1 MGPAPLAEH
10 QAARPPAVAAR
21 RISKRFGGVQALHE
35 VSIVVQRGEVHGLL
49 GENGSG
55 KSTLVNI
62 LAGYH
67 APQPGGELEIDGH
80 TVDLPLRPAEAGD
93 RGLAFVHQDLGL
105 IPSLSVTENVRIA
118 ELAAASS
125 PFISWA
131 RERRLAQAVLD
142 QLGLEVDA
150 AAIVADLPLVQR
162 AQVAIARA
170 VGELPARGTGEPGGL
185 LVLDEAAAYL
195 PRSERHHLFGLVR
208 EVAAAGTA
216 VLFVSHDL
224 DEALAITDRITVL
237 REGRNAATVKTGDV
251 DVGRLIELI
260 VGVAPGSAPA
270 SPIDPAP
277 SATAVGA
284 TVTGLSGAV
293 VRDVSFAIGAGEV
306 VGLTGLVG
314 SGFDEIP
321 YLVYGALPARDGRLA
336 LGTAFDLAEMSPERA
351 IAAGIALV
359 PGDRA
364 RDGGVASLSV
374 GANVTL
380 PVLGRY
386 ASRRGLDR
394 RGMDRSAAA
403 LLARHDV
410 RPADPAVLLGALSG
424 GNQQK
429 ALLAK
434 WIAAGPRLLLLDEPT
449 RGVDVGARARIAA
462 TLAALTRDGVATL
475 CASSDHHELALLCHR
490 VLVFGE
496 GTIRSELAGAELTP
510 ARIAER
516 SQAAARAAPS
526 TFR

>member
-1 MGPAPLAEH
+1 VT
-10 QAARPPAVAAR
+10 PPAVAAR
-21 RISKRFGGVQALHE
+21 RISRRFGGVQALHE

-55 KSTLVNI
+55 KSTLVNV

-67 APQPGGELEIDGH
+67 APQPGGQLEVDGR
-80 TVDLPLRPAEAGD
+80 VVEWPLRPDQART

-118 ELAAASS
+118 GLAAASS

-131 RERRLAQAVLD
+131 RERRATQAALER
-142 QLGLEVDA
+142 LGIEVDPTA
-150 AAIVADLPLVQR
+150 AVAELPLVQR

-170 VGELPARGTGEPGGL
+170 VEELAAHTTEESGGL
-185 LVLDEAAAYL
+185 LVLDEPTAYL
-195 PRSERHHLFGLVR
+195 PQVERHHLFALVR

-224 DEALAITDRITVL
+224 DETLAITDRITVL
-237 REGRNAATVKTGDV
+237 RDGRNAAVLDTRDAN
-251 DVGRLIELI
+251 VGRLLELI
-260 VGVAPGSAPA
+260 VGVSPGLGAAVATTTASRPA
-270 SPIDPAP
+270 AI
-277 SATAVGA
+277 GA
-284 TVTGLSGAV
+284 TITGLSGSV

-306 VGLTGLVG
+306 LGLTGLAG

-321 YLVYGALPARDGRLA
+321 YLLYGALRARSGRLA
-336 LGTAFDLAEMSPERA
+336 LGRAFDLADMSPARA
-351 IAAGIALV
+351 LAAGIALV

-364 RDGGVASLSV
+364 RDGGIASLSV

-380 PVLGRY
+380 PVLDRY
-386 ASRRGLDR
+386 ASRHRLDR
-394 RGMDRSAAA
+394 RKMDRDAAG

-410 RPADPAVLLGALSG
+410 RPADPRVLLGELSG

-434 WIAAGPRLLLLDEPT
+434 WIDAGPQLLLLDEPT
-449 RGVDVGARARIAA
+449 RGVDVGARAGIKAALA
-462 TLAALTRDGVATL
+462 TLARDGVAAL
-475 CASSDHHELALLCHR
+475 VAGSDNHELSSLCRR

-496 GTIRSELAGAELTP
+496 GTVHSELAGVELTP

-516 SQAAARAAPS
+516 CQAAARE
-526 TFR
+526 TRGLIR

>member
-1 MGPAPLAEH
+1 MGRAPLTEH
-10 QAARPPAVAAR
+10 HTATPPAVAAR
-21 RISKRFGGVQALHE
+21 RISKRFGGVQALDD

-55 KSTLVNI
+55 KSTLVNV

-67 APQPGGELEIDGH
+67 VPQPGGELEIDGRA
-80 TVDLPLRPAEAGD
+80 VDLPLRPGTAGE

-105 IPSLSVTENVRIA
+105 IPSLSVTENIRIA

-125 PFISWA
+125 PFISWP
-131 RERRLAQAVLD
+131 RERRMAQAVLD
-142 QLGLEVDA
+142 RLGLDVDP
-150 AAIVADLPLVQR
+150 AAIVAELPLVQR
-162 AQVAIARA
+162 AEVAIARA
-170 VGELPARGTGEPGGL
+170 VGQLTARRTGESGGL

-195 PRSERHHLFGLVR
+195 PRSERHHLFALVR

-216 VLFVSHDL
+216 VLVVSHDL

-237 REGRNAATVKTGDV
+237 REGRIAATVDAR
-251 DVGRLIELI
+251 DIDAGRLIELI
-260 VGVAPGSAPA
+260 VGAAPGSTATPA
-270 SPIDPAP
+270 TPAP
-277 SATAVGA
+277 STGGA
-284 TVTGLSGAV
+284 GARITGLSGGV
-293 VRDVSFAIGAGEV
+293 VRDASFEIGAGEV

-321 YLVYGALPARDGRLA
+321 YLIFGALPARGGRLG
-336 LGTAFDLAEMSPERA
+336 LGRGYDLADMSPARA
-351 IAAGIALV
+351 IAAGVALV

-374 GANVTL
+374 GANLTL

-386 ASRRGLDR
+386 ASRHGLDSR
-394 RGMDRSAAA
+394 KMDRDAAE
-403 LLARHDV
+403 LLFRHDV
-410 RPADPAVLLGALSG
+410 RPADPSVLLGELSG

-434 WIAAGPRLLLLDEPT
+434 WIDAGPRLLLLDEPT

-462 TLAALTRDGVATL
+462 TLAALSRDGVATL
-475 CASSDHHELALLCHR
+475 CASSDSHELSLLCHR

-496 GTIRSELAGAELTP
+496 GAVCSELAGVELTP
-510 ARIAER
+510 ALIAER
-516 SQAAARAAPS
+516 SQAAARRTPES
-526 TFR
+526 LR